1 MLAALLAYNSRM
13 EPPKGKSGNPRH
25 GRRPLSHHQFHAF
38 WGRTTE
44 NLPVLDLWRQ
54 FKSEARAGYGL
65 YSRDVDW
72 SEVNKKRG
80 ARRYLAGAW
89 ALFQAML
96 MKLTPARRVL
106 LLIALILVVTNPEI
120 HSESSQINL
129 GTLGGLILFL
139 LLSLELADRVTM
151 KRDLVIAQEVQR
163 MLLPLQP
170 PDVPGLDLAFAMRPQ
185 NTVAGDYYEAI
196 FPVAENGDRTNRLLV
211 AIADV
216 AGKSMPAALLMATF
230 QASLHTMVAAEAP
243 FEQIVFGLNRYASAH
258 SLEGLRFTTAFLAEI
273 DVESLQMR
281 YVNAG
286 HNSPILQRASGAIER
301 LSEGSVPFGIFA
313 DVSYPSTSVRL
324 AAGDRLVMFTDGVAE
339 AENDKSEEYGEARL
353 VQQVL
358 YAGRETA
365 AETVQRVM
373 ADVDRFVGT
382 AQQHDDITCF
392 TVHIAD

>member
-1 MLAALLAYNSRM
+1 M
-13 EPPKGKSGNPRH
+13 ELPKGKRRNPQSS
-25 GRRPLSHHQFHAF
+25 RRPPAGHPFQTF
-38 WGRTTE
+38 WGSTTE
-44 NLPVLDLWRQ
+44 NLPVRDLWRQ
-54 FKSEARAGYGL
+54 LKSEARAGYGL

-80 ARRYLAGAW
+80 VRRYFAGAW

-106 LLIALILVVTNPEI
+106 LLIALVLVLANP
-120 HSESSQINL
+120 QIRSDSGEVNL
-129 GTLGGLILFL
+129 SVLGGLILFL

-163 MLLPLQP
+163 MLLPLEP
-170 PDVPGLDLAFAMRPQ
+170 PEVPGLDLAFAMRPQ

-196 FPVAENGDRTNRLLV
+196 FPVSENGDKTNHLLV

-230 QASLHTMVAAEAP
+230 QASLHTMVAAGAP
-243 FEQIVFGLNRYASAH
+243 FGQIVSGLNRYASAH

-273 DVESLQMR
+273 NVESLQMR

-286 HNSPILQRASGAIER
+286 HNPPILQRASGAIQR
-301 LSEGSVPFGIFA
+301 LTEGNVPFGIFA
-313 DVSYPSTSVRL
+313 DVSYVSTGVRL
-324 AAGDRLVMFTDGVAE
+324 GAGDRLVMFTDGVAE
-339 AENDKSEEYGEARL
+339 AENNKNEEYGEARL
-353 VQQVL
+353 LQQVS
-358 YAGRETA
+358 YARHETA
-365 AETVQRVM
+365 AETVRRVM
-373 ADVDRFVGT
+373 ADVDLFVGT

-392 TVHIAD
+392 TVHVDEGSV